1 MKTARRKIDLR
12 LFDGGA
18 DEIDYKKVLY
28 EEDGK
33 KLKSGVFK
41 ELQPYIDGEKTKHAD
56 SLLKKYV
63 PKEEFDKVSGSIE
76 TEKTRLAKERM
87 IEREI
92 MKDVNDDVL
101 EDVLKM
107 FDLDKMTIENGKITG
122 LADHIA
128 NLKLK
133 KPSFFKKGEENK
145 EDTKEEKK
153 GSDGIPKKA
162 KIGATDE
169 LSREELNKLSMK
181 DRMEYLR
188 KKEREKRENK
198 K

>member
-1 MKTARRKIDLR
+1 MKTAIRKIDLQ

-33 KLKSGVFK
+33 KLKSDVFK
-41 ELQPYIDGEKTKHAD
+41 ELQPYIDSEKTKHAD

-63 PKEEFDKVSGSIE
+63 PKEEFDKVSSSIE
-76 TEKTRLAKERM
+76 TEKMRLTKERM

-122 LADHIA
+122 LTDHIA

-133 KPSFFKKGEENK
+133 KPSFFKKTEQNK
-145 EDTKEEKK
+145 EEGKEEKK

-162 KIGATDE
+162 KTGSTDE
-169 LSREELNKLSMK
+169 LSREELNKLPMK
-181 DRMEYLR
+181 ERMEYLR
-188 KKEREKRENK
+188 KKEKEKRENK